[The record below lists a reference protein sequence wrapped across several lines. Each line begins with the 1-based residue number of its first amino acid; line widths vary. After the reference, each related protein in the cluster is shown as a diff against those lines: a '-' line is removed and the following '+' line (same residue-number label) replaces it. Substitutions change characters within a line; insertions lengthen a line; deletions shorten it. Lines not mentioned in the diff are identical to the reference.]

1 MENTAIYKQNNPEL
15 AISEQDGVRL
25 MHLGG
30 SMVQSAMRLAA
41 PNELEL
47 IYTQCMMGFMLFHP
61 NPEHVMMIGLG
72 GGSLVK
78 FVYHYL
84 PESRIT
90 VVEPY
95 RQVIMAAQQYFHV
108 PQSDKRLTI
117 VEADGAQYINTDNIS
132 ADIVMVDGF
141 DDDYQVQSLCS
152 QDFYNRTK
160 QILSRNGML
169 VANLLSRD
177 KQLKTLLQR
186 IETSFDGHIIA
197 MMAEIRGNLIVFAFR
212 SNPGKWSWKSIRKHA
227 QKLETHY
234 PLPFCSFVK
243 KLQKY

>member
-1 MENTAIYKQNNPEL
+1 MVKPIIYKQYNPEL

-30 SMVQSAMRLAA
+30 TMVQSAMRLAA
-41 PNELEL
+41 PNDLEL
-47 IYTQCMMGFMLFHP
+47 VYTQCMMGFMLFHP
-61 NPEHVMMIGLG
+61 NPGHVLMIGLG
-72 GGSLVK
+72 GGSLAK

-84 PESRIT
+84 PESRVT

-108 PQSDKRLTI
+108 PQDDNRLSI
-117 VEADGAQYINTDNIS
+117 VEAEGVQYINRDNVS
-132 ADIVMVDGF
+132 ADIIMVDGF
-141 DDDYQVQSLCS
+141 DDDNQVQSLCS

-160 QILSRNGML
+160 RVLSRNGML
-169 VANLLSRD
+169 VVNLLSQD
-177 KQLKTLLQR
+177 KYLKTLLQR
-186 IETSFDGHIIA
+186 IEITYDGHIIA

-227 QKLETHY
+227 QKLENQY
-234 PLPFCSFVK
+234 PLPFCNLVT